1 MNEKFVEFLLE
12 NFVESKIIVGKIIDV
27 VCVCEVVWKVC
38 EMICCKG
45 VFDLVGLL
53 GKLVD
58 C

>member
-1 MNEKFVEFLLE
+1 MVEKLIEFLLE
-12 NFVESKIIVGKIIDV
+12 NFVDVKMVVGKIIDV
-27 VCVCEVVWKVC
+27 VCVCEVVCKVW

-45 VFDLVGLL
+45 VMDLVGLL